1 MQKKAP
7 SQPHSHA
14 LTSHNRATLPQQH
27 VPSRSS
33 FCTQFSTIRAR
44 SCILSKT
51 IVSSFPTT
59 LTFYPRQV
67 CNWFSGLPSSRRAG
81 LFYYFRFQAGFFFLL
96 LPGHNMATVDHVM
109 VPGKLGSPENFALCG
124 SNLFKVIKFHLLTA

>member
-81 LFYYFRFQAGFFFLL
+81 LFYYFRFQAGFFCCFLDTIWPPLITSWFQGNWVHPRILHSVEAICLKL
-96 LPGHNMATVDHVM
+96 LN
-109 VPGKLGSPENFALCG
+109 S
-124 SNLFKVIKFHLLTA
+124 IY